1 MTAVGSPP
9 AITGIVL
16 AAGAGRRL
24 GRPKADV
31 LLGGRRLVDRA
42 VATLLAG
49 GCTEVLAV
57 LRPDQQAAA
66 GARTVVNPEPDSGMG
81 SSLRCALAELA
92 ADSQACVVL
101 LADLVGVRPAEV
113 AAVIERHRAG
123 ADIVAVRR
131 AGQRSHPVLV
141 GRRWYAEFAAAAVG
155 DQGGR
160 EFFDRHAGDT
170 SFLDYPDP
178 LVDIDTPEDLRRASP
193 LSRRDQDSG
202 PLSGSRQCRLRPRHI
217 AQQFRQSLYSLV
229 LKETVSGL
237 FRRC

>member
-1 MTAVGSPP
+1 MTAPPPVRDSPAAGSV
-9 AITGIVL
+9 IGIVL

-31 LLGGRRLVDRA
+31 VLGGRRLVDRA
-42 VATLLAG
+42 VATLLDG

-57 LRPDQQAAA
+57 LRPGQAPAS

-81 SSLRCALAELA
+81 SSLRCALAEA
-92 ADSQACVVL
+92 GESDACVVL

-113 AAVIERHRAG
+113 AEVIARHRAG
-123 ADIVAVRR
+123 AEIVAVRR

-155 DQGGR
+155 AHPDHGGR
-160 EFFDRHAGDT
+160 AFFDRHADET

-178 LVDIDTPEDLRRASP
+178 LADIDTPEDLRRAVAAEQTAVEAV
-193 LSRRDQDSG
+193 D
-202 PLSGSRQCRLRPRHI
+202 
-217 AQQFRQSLYSLV
+217 
-229 LKETVSGL
+229 
-237 FRRC
+237 